1 MFFYNRCVEKKK
13 LARLL
18 EISENNDGY
27 VSMDDLKMHSI
38 ERTYLSLAVEEG
50 VFTRVGKG
58 LYLRKGY
65 EKDPYYL
72 THHTYKKAVIAL
84 KSAAILWGLLPERGD
99 PLMLYLPTG
108 YMTKG
113 IEGAKCR
120 HVGNKEYGIGQAL
133 LVTEKDNLVPSYDL
147 ERTLLDIIRHPN
159 LYEKAEL
166 SEALK
171 KGFAK
176 RPDEEKLN
184 SYAMA
189 FHSEEALALAKALY
203 A

>member
-1 MFFYNRCVEKKK
+1 MEKKK
-13 LARLL
+13 LAILL

-50 VFTRVGKG
+50 LFTRVGKG

-65 EKDPYYL
+65 EKDPYFL

-84 KSAAILWGLLPERGD
+84 RSATILWGLLPEKGG

-113 IEGAKCR
+113 IEGAKC
-120 HVGNKEYGIGQAL
+120 
-133 LVTEKDNLVPSYDL
+133 
-147 ERTLLDIIRHPN
+147 
-159 LYEKAEL
+159 
-166 SEALK
+166 
-171 KGFAK
+171 
-176 RPDEEKLN
+176 
-184 SYAMA
+184 
-189 FHSEEALALAKALY
+189 
-203 A
+203 

>member
-1 MFFYNRCVEKKK
+1 MEKKK
-13 LARLL
+13 LARLF
-18 EISENNDGY
+18 EIAENNDGY
-27 VSMDDLKMHSI
+27 VSMDDLRLASI

-50 VFTRVGKG
+50 LFARVGKG

-84 KSAAILWGLLPERGD
+84 KSAAILWGLLPEKGD

-113 IEGAKCR
+113 ISNSKCR
-120 HVGNKEYGIGQAL
+120 HVGNKEYGLGQAL

-147 ERTLLDIIRHPN
+147 ERTILDIIRHPK
-159 LYEKAEL
+159 LYGKEEL
-166 SEALK
+166 KSSLQ

-176 RPDEEKLN
+176 KPDEEKLRG
-184 SYAMA
+184 YAEA
-189 FHSEEALALAKALY
+189 FHCLDALELAKAIFS
-203 A
+203 

>member
-1 MFFYNRCVEKKK
+1 VEKKK

-18 EISENNDGY
+18 EISEYNDGY
-27 VSMDDLKMHSI
+27 VSMDDLKLHSI

-72 THHTYKKAVIAL
+72 THHTYKKAIVAL
-84 KSAAILWGLLPERGD
+84 RSAAILWGLLPEKGA

-120 HVGNKEYGIGQAL
+120 HVGAKEYSLGQAIA
-133 LVTEKDNLVPSYDL
+133 VTEKDNLVPCFDL
-147 ERTLLDIIRHPN
+147 ERTLIDIIRHPE
-159 LYEKAEL
+159 LYEKKEL
-166 SEALK
+166 QEALS
-171 KGFAK
+171 KGFQK
-176 RPDEEKLN
+176 GPDEEKLLA
-184 SYAMA
+184 YAEA
-189 FHSEEALALAKALY
+189 FHVKEALALAEALY
-203 A
+203 R